1 MDSLMCLYF
10 LHKNDRLRILF
21 EYLPVMNMQRLFGRT
36 SFDNAFKAG
45 VLNSAFLFEKKY
57 V

>member
-1 MDSLMCLYF
+1 MCLYF
-10 LHKNDRLRILF
+10 LHKNDRLGILF